1 MSFTPRMSWR
11 ERLMAEGEAPDPRL
25 SLANER
31 TFLAWT
37 RTALAMIA
45 GGVGIEAFAGDAIPA
60 WVRILVACALLAI
73 GAILA
78 AGSFLRWRNVEM
90 AMRRGDALTVSVLA
104 PFVAAGV
111 AVVALGLMVA
121 VLLRQ

>member
-1 MSFTPRMSWR
+1 MTSWR
-11 ERLMAEGEAPDPRL
+11 ERLRTEGQAPDPRL

-45 GGVGIEAFAGDAIPA
+45 GGVGIEAFVGEAIPA
-60 WVRILVACALLAI
+60 WVRILVACVLLAI
-73 GAILA
+73 GAVLA
-78 AGSFLRWRNVEM
+78 VGSFLRWRNVEI
-90 AMRRGDALTVSVLA
+90 AMRRGDDLTVSVLA
-104 PFVAAGV
+104 PFIAVGV
-111 AVVALGLMVA
+111 AVVAVGLLVA